1 MMTRPAW
8 CRPVVPALIAG
19 LLVLSAGVAMAQTA
33 LKVAVVPTPPA
44 LSLLSPYVAK
54 EEGFF
59 AKHGLSVELLELRT
73 GSLVMKAVLAGEAD
87 LGHSSS
93 SEMVAVS
100 KGAKARAIMSPTQPT
115 DYMIVADKS
124 IASLGQLE
132 GKTLA
137 VSAPGSIAY
146 DLPRLL
152 MRRAGGN
159 PEKAKYVSI
168 GSQGDR
174 LRALAGKQVD
184 ATLLSIDYAVRAL
197 EYPHLKILASAP
209 EALPDYVFVYL
220 YATEETIAAK
230 AEALTG
236 YVKAILLA
244 NRYMDENK
252 AGTLRIAKKHIPG
265 ASDTVLDQSYDFLKK
280 GKVFTLNGG
289 LDEKAF
295 LFTRDILMESGSLKT
310 AITPA
315 QFMEPRFLKRALDE
329 VGRR

>member
-1 MMTRPAW
+1 MTHGRRTVLSSA
-8 CRPVVPALIAG
+8 VVGLALAAAG
-19 LLVLSAGVAMAQTA
+19 LAHAQTA
-33 LKVAVVPTPPA
+33 LRVAVVPTPPA

-59 AKHGLSVELLELRT
+59 GRNGLGVELLELRT

-115 DYMIVADKS
+115 DYMLVGSREIGPLA
-124 IASLGQLE
+124 QLE

-137 VSAPGSIAY
+137 VSTPGSIAY

-152 MRRAGGN
+152 IRRGGGN
-159 PEKAKYVSI
+159 PERAKYVSI

-174 LRALAGKQVD
+174 LRALATRQVD
-184 ATLLSIDYAVRAL
+184 ASLLSIDYAVRAL

-209 EALPDYVFVYL
+209 EELPDYVFVYL
-220 YATEETIAAK
+220 YATEETIAARGD
-230 AEALTG
+230 ALTA

-252 AGTLRIAKKHIPG
+252 TGTLRIAQKYIPG
-265 ASDTVLDQSYDFLKK
+265 ASAEVLDKSYDFLKK

-295 LFTRDILMESGSLKT
+295 LFTRDVLMESGSLKT

-315 QFMEPRFLKRALDE
+315 AFMEPRFLKRALE
-329 VGRR
+329 ELGRR